1 MNNLMFLSSAS
12 VTILL
17 VYLVFTCI
25 MASLCLIYNMMIL
38 KKKPSSVIGDIVN
51 AAVLIRL
58 FYLTYILASYIYNT
72 YQGFFVSEIH
82 SPVVMITETTIYLA
96 YVTVSLL
103 RAAAKD
109 SEQMSS
115 FSVKQALDTLDFGL
129 LYYYTGGRHKGERI
143 LCNEKMEDL
152 MFLMTG
158 KYYSNGNMF
167 RNDISEK
174 ELKKGCRKKVI
185 QSDVFYE
192 LPDKTL
198 WQFESNKVKTDNEDV
213 TLLMASDV
221 TEILKRANSLYEQ
234 NKELEQKNA
243 ELKKMLDNLTEACR
257 TKEILRAKTR
267 VHDVLG
273 QNISM
278 ILRSVREHKAPD
290 RKLLMSFEN
299 GFPDEIKNDND
310 STEYSLY
317 SLASDFKDLGV
328 KIAIEGTMPS
338 DRSIRKVFH
347 KTASE
352 AFTNAVRHGYAT
364 EISVKVSKKYEM
376 WELLITDNGITSEEI
391 PAEGGGLKSM
401 RKMAESLEGTFS
413 YALLP
418 HFNIK
423 ITIPEVKK

>member
-1 MNNLMFLSSAS
+1 MNDIMFLSSS
-12 VTILL
+12 QITILL
-17 VYLVFTCI
+17 VYMVFACV
-25 MASLCLIYNMMIL
+25 MASLCFVYHLLIL
-38 KKKPSSVIGDIVN
+38 KKGKSSYITDIIHG
-51 AAVLIRL
+51 AVLMRL

-72 YQGFFVSEIH
+72 YQGFLLSEVR
-82 SPVVMITETTIYLA
+82 SPFAIIAETSFCLI
-96 YVTVSLL
+96 YVTLSLCL
-103 RAAAKD
+103 AAAANSK
-109 SEQMSS
+109 QMSS

-129 LYYYTGGRHKGERI
+129 LYYYTSGRHKGEII

-174 ELKKGCRKKVI
+174 ELRKECRKKVI

-192 LPDKTL
+192 LPDKTI
-198 WQFESNKVKTDNEDV
+198 WQFESHKVKTDHEDV

-243 ELKKMLDNLTEACR
+243 ELKKMLDNLSDTCR
-257 TKEILRAKTR
+257 TREILRAKTR

-278 ILRSVREHKAPD
+278 ILRSIREHKAPD
-290 RKLLMSFEN
+290 RKLLMFFEN

-338 DRSIRKVFH
+338 DRRIRKVFH

-364 EISVKVSKKYEM
+364 EISVKVSKKYAM

-401 RKMAESLEGTFS
+401 REMAENLDGTFS